1 MKNWIGVAAHLRGDE
16 HVGVDADVA
25 QPAQGVEA
33 AFSLRR
39 VVLPGRRVSRL
50 LGRLE
55 RFQQLPLHGGSGA
68 ARRGEIKTLAP
79 RRRSLSRYPL

>member
-55 RFQQLPLHGGSGA
+55 RLQQLPLHGGSGA